1 MKFLFVLHDAP
12 YGSERTYNGIRWARQ
27 LLADEASHEVK
38 VYMFG
43 DAVVA
48 LGAGQRTPDGYYN
61 IAAMVGQLV
70 ARGADVGGCTTCLDA
85 RGVPEDNMVQGSG
98 RSSLAELA
106 RWTAWADQVRPLV
119 HALVPALD
127 PARPEPEVKVA

>member
-27 LLADEASHEVK
+27 LLTDEAHHDVK
-38 VYMFG
+38 LYFFG

-48 LGAGQRTPDGYYN
+48 LSLGQRTPDGYYN
-61 IAAMVGQLV
+61 IGAMLGQLLSK
-70 ARGADVGGCTTCLDA
+70 GAEVGCCTTCIDA
-85 RGVPEDNMVQGSG
+85 RGIPEGHIVHGTV

-106 RWTAWADQVRPLV
+106 RWTAWADQVINI
-119 HALVPALD
+119 
-127 PARPEPEVKVA
+127 